1 MLLLHFLN
9 LLLRAVLVRLKI
21 KGRISGF
28 VNWRENCYIHAQT
41 ANRSSMRLSQMTFN
55 NARLNTY
62 VRSNKN
68 SPQADASVIRNN
80 FLHDPFSLYKQ
91 QQCTFLL
98 FTKKKFCIF
107 RSYLAMNGSQLGS
120 RGYIGA
126 PTAAYCKRGG
136 GHYNA

>member
-9 LLLRAVLVRLKI
+9 LLLQAVLRLKI

-62 VRSNKN
+62 VRTRVPPITSKCL
-68 SPQADASVIRNN
+68 D
-80 FLHDPFSLYKQ
+80 H
-91 QQCTFLL
+91 
-98 FTKKKFCIF
+98 
-107 RSYLAMNGSQLGS
+107 
-120 RGYIGA
+120 A
-126 PTAAYCKRGG
+126 PNISKVVV
-136 GHYNA
+136 

>member
-9 LLLRAVLVRLKI
+9 LLLQAVLRLKI

-68 SPQADASVIRNN
+68 SPQADASVIKNN
-80 FLHDPFSLYKQ
+80 FLLDPFSLYKHSVRFCYLQ
-91 QQCTFLL
+91 
-98 FTKKKFCIF
+98 KKSFAF
-107 RSYLAMNGSQLGS
+107 F
-120 RGYIGA
+120 
-126 PTAAYCKRGG
+126 AAILQ
-136 GHYNA
+136 

>member
-1 MLLLHFLN
+1 MLLLLHFLN
-9 LLLRAVLVRLKI
+9 LLLRAVLRLKI

-80 FLHDPFSLYKQ
+80 FLLEPFSLYIKQ
-91 QQCTFLL
+91 SNVR
-98 FTKKKFCIF
+98 FC
-107 RSYLAMNGSQLGS
+107 YSQKS
-120 RGYIGA
+120 FA
-126 PTAAYCKRGG
+126 FFAAILQ
-136 GHYNA
+136 